1 MLEQTDPETAWDG
14 VVEYMEDAN
23 DAQEYVE
30 SMVAQLTKDVDNAKK
45 AVSKVKPSAD
55 MAKFKADKAAARQI
69 QADAEARLDKW
80 LQISNVNKARKQTEL
95 NRIKQSVQRL
105 TALQREKAVAEL
117 AEQKRVEAEKKAEQE
132 AIGAHAD

>member
-1 MLEQTDPETAWDG
+1 MRLNLPQNETDVQEPSALNRIPKGDNGEPLLEQADPETAWDG

-69 QADAEARLDKW
+69 QQMQKHDL
-80 LQISNVNKARKQTEL
+80 ISGCRFPT
-95 NRIKQSVQRL
+95 
-105 TALQREKAVAEL
+105 
-117 AEQKRVEAEKKAEQE
+117 
-132 AIGAHAD
+132 

>member
-105 TALQREKAVAEL
+105 TACT
-117 AEQKRVEAEKKAEQE
+117 
-132 AIGAHAD
+132 